1 MSLSMMKRACFCLLL
16 GQGEVALG
24 VLVDL
29 LMYIT
34 FGSAG
39 LMYVTD
45 GGNSRV
51 CVWSKEGSL
60 QSNSKTKSAP
70 TCIAATGDNRLI
82 C

>member
-1 MSLSMMKRACFCLLL
+1 MFLL
-16 GQGEVALG
+16 
-24 VLVDL
+24 
-29 LMYIT
+29 T
-34 FGSAG
+34 FGSRGSGPGCVGGPSNVTFASDG

>member
-1 MSLSMMKRACFCLLL
+1 
-16 GQGEVALG
+16 
-24 VLVDL
+24 
-29 LMYIT
+29 MYIT
-34 FGSAG
+34 FGSDG

-70 TCIAATGDNRLI
+70 TCIAATGNNRLI